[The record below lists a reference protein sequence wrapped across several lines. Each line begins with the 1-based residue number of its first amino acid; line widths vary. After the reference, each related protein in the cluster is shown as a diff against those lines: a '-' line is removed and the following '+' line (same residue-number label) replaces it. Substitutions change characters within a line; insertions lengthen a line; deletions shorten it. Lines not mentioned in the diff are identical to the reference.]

1 MSINPRQAPATR
13 SREGSSPARRANGPG
28 RRVTRNADRMK
39 SEILSAA
46 FREFSVKGLSG
57 ARIDEIAAKY
67 GGSKNM
73 IYHYFGSKDGLFA
86 AVLENMYRT
95 IRARQRDLEI
105 KSQDPVAG
113 IRALVQFTIDVFNDH
128 PEFVTLLHS
137 ENMARAKHV
146 RKSTSIV
153 AMYNPLVATIEDL
166 LARGAAS
173 GVFRKGES
181 AVDLYICIC
190 AMATYPISNRY
201 TLSAIFDIDINAPA
215 RRKLRNQQIADMVV
229 GYLSAAASARRQ
241 NGKR

>member
-1 MSINPRQAPATR
+1 MSINTRQAPAAR
-13 SREGSSPARRANGPG
+13 REGATPAGRANGSG
-28 RRVTRNADRMK
+28 RRVTRNADRMRG
-39 SEILSAA
+39 EILTAA
-46 FREFSVKGLSG
+46 IREFSVKGLSG

-73 IYHYFGSKDGLFA
+73 IYHYYGSKDGLFA
-86 AVLENMYRT
+86 AVLENMYMT

-105 KSQDPVAG
+105 KGQDPVAG
-113 IRALVQFTIDVFNDH
+113 IRALVDFTIEVFNDH
-128 PEFVTLLHS
+128 PEFVSLLHS

-146 RKSTSIV
+146 RKSKSIA
-153 AMYNPLVATIEDL
+153 AMYNPLVTTIEDL

-181 AVDLYICIC
+181 AVDLYVCIC

-201 TLSAIFDIDINAPA
+201 TLSAIFDIDINAPT
-215 RRKLRNQQIADMVV
+215 RRKARNQLIADMVV
-229 GYLSAAASARRQ
+229 GYLSAPGGARRQ